1 MRTNESKNEI
11 DEIKK
16 WEEKIKRKD
25 LKYKTKQKYIN
36 DFQQFETIRLF
47 CNNICTGKVDIDK
60 AEINHSNLLENMVK
74 FNDKSRPKTKK
85 GKSKKGDIYE
95 SVNALYERRELTLN
109 ALKSG
114 IFPTK
119 TIQGIGLKILTLKQ
133 ILQRWPIILVQ
144 VK

>member
-95 SVNALYERRELTLN
+95 SVNALYERRELP
-109 ALKSG
+109 
-114 IFPTK
+114 IK